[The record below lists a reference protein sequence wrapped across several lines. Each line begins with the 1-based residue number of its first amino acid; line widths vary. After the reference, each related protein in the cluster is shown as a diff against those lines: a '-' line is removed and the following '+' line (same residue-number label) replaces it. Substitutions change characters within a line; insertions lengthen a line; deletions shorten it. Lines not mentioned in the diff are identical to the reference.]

1 MKQSLF
7 NTKTIRQDILNDI
20 DKKRKKLMSQ
30 SRIELI
36 IGCMFSGKTLE
47 LMRRV
52 SRYEAIG
59 KQCLII
65 NHDNDTRTG
74 DSIKTHSDL
83 KRKSIKTD
91 SLFKLNEDL
100 TLEDIDVIAID
111 EAQFFPD
118 LRRWVEEM
126 EKTGKILIISGLDG
140 DYLRKPIGQIL
151 DCIPLCD
158 TVDKLTA
165 MDMVD
170 RDGTKGLF
178 TKRIVDNDDP
188 VLIGDT
194 DFYMAVSRGNYLY

>member
-1 MKQSLF
+1 MNPVRF
-7 NTKTIRQDILNDI
+7 TKKSIRQDILNDI
-20 DKKRKKLMSQ
+20 DKKSKTLMSR

-47 LMRRV
+47 LMRRI

-59 KQCLII
+59 KRCLVI
-65 NHDNDTRTG
+65 NHLNDTRT
-74 DSIKTHSDL
+74 DNSIQTHSQI
-83 KRKSIKTD
+83 KRTSIKTD
-91 SLFKLNEDL
+91 LLFKLNEDFSF
-100 TLEDIDVIAID
+100 EEIDVIAID
-111 EAQFFPD
+111 EGQFFPD
-118 LRRWVEEM
+118 LRNWVETM
-126 EKTGKILIISGLDG
+126 EKLGKILIISGLDG

-170 RDGTKGLF
+170 CDGSKGLF

-188 VLIGDT
+188 VLIGST

>member
-1 MKQSLF
+1 M
-7 NTKTIRQDILNDI
+7 NTALVNKTIIHQDILNDI
-20 DKKRKKLMSQ
+20 DRNQKSLMSQ

-47 LMRRV
+47 LMRRI

-59 KQCLII
+59 KRCLVV
-65 NHDNDTRTG
+65 NHKNDTRTD
-74 DSIKTHSDL
+74 DSIQTHSQI
-83 KRKSIKTD
+83 KRKSIKT
-91 SLFKLNEDL
+91 STLFKLNDDFA
-100 TLEDIDVIAID
+100 LEDIDVIAID

-118 LRRWVEEM
+118 LRRWVEVM
-126 EKTGKILIISGLDG
+126 EKMGKILIISGLDG

-151 DCIPLCD
+151 ECIPLCD

-170 RDGTKGLF
+170 RDGSKGLF
-178 TKRIVDNDDP
+178 TKRIVENDDP
-188 VLIGDT
+188 VLIGST

>member
-1 MKQSLF
+1 MKSTLF
-7 NTKTIRQDILNDI
+7 NNKTIRQDILNDI
-20 DKKRKKLMSQ
+20 DKKNKSLLSQ

-47 LMRRV
+47 LMRRI

-59 KQCLII
+59 KNCLII
-65 NHDNDTRTG
+65 NHENDTRTD

-83 KRKSIKTD
+83 KRKSIKTTR
-91 SLFKLNEDL
+91 LFKLNEDF
-100 TLEDIDVIAID
+100 TLDDIDVIAID

-140 DYLRKPIGQIL
+140 DYLRQPIGQIL

-170 RDGTKGLF
+170 RDGSKGLF

-188 VLIGDT
+188 ILIGST